1 MPGDPKRGKRN
12 PRNAFG
18 LRRPFGLSRV
28 GSGQAE
34 TKKNA
39 RPVRAGREDI
49 RSRALP
55 ISFWREELQV
65 RHFRTKNKA
74 KLLPDNR
81 AEQRKS
87 PGLSSAALKCFELG
101 LAGFGGPPGG
111 FVHRD
116 VATGRQGGPRLL

>member
-1 MPGDPKRGKRN
+1 MRGDPKRAKRN

-18 LRRPFGLSRV
+18 LRRPFGLRRV

-87 PGLSSAALKCFELG
+87 RGLSSPALKCFERG
-101 LAGFGGPPGG
+101 LAGFAGPLWG
-111 FVHRD
+111 FVPRG
-116 VATGRQGGPRLL
+116 VAPRRPRA

>member
-1 MPGDPKRGKRN
+1 MLFTPTATAQKPVVKNHSSPFPRLLMRGDPKRAKRN

-18 LRRPFGLSRV
+18 LRRPFGLRRV

-87 PGLSSAALKCFELG
+87 RGLSSAALKCFE
-101 LAGFGGPPGG
+101 
-111 FVHRD
+111 
-116 VATGRQGGPRLL
+116 